1 MVHVSGNSCSFKN
14 HATGR
19 RTQVC
24 ERVSFITNSTEIAE
38 RMRLEREQSRDGC
51 EHDGK
56 IYVVARAALSE
67 QICDTG
73 QLQV

>member
-1 MVHVSGNSCSFKN
+1 M
-14 HATGR
+14 ATLALSKTTPRGT

-38 RMRLEREQSRDGC
+38 RVRLEREQSRDGC

-56 IYVVARAALSE
+56 IYVVARAALNE